1 MRARLSD
8 FELNDD
14 NQTRQEADETRHPY
28 GDDLAY
34 IHDAGHGDFA
44 RSAAP
49 GLLKFLHNRGITAG
63 LVIDLGCGTGIWA
76 KELVRAGYAVL
87 GLDISP
93 SMIALARKR
102 VPAAQFRTES
112 LLTATLPECVAVTSI
127 GECFN
132 YLFDAANCLELLARL
147 FRRIHEALQPGGLL
161 VFDILEP
168 GCLRGTGLQRRFREG
183 RDWAVLSEIEADR
196 KRARLTR
203 RITTFRRVGKLY
215 RRGNEIHRQQLYRG
229 SEIAEELRRAGFGI
243 TRLRGYGQL
252 RFRASHIGFL
262 AVKPGH
268 MNTRVQSSRLRVSTP
283 ALCRGGRL

>member
-1 MRARLSD
+1 MRSQAAAR
-8 FELNDD
+8 
-14 NQTRQEADETRHPY
+14 TRKPKGAGHLRTY

-49 GLLKFLHNRGITAG
+49 GVLQFLHNRGIRAG

-87 GLDISP
+87 GIDISR

-102 VPAAQFRTES
+102 VPAAKFRTGSFLE
-112 LLTATLPECVAVTSI
+112 AALPPCVAVTSI

-132 YLFDAANCLELLARL
+132 YLFDSANCREQLAGL
-147 FRRIHEALQPGGLL
+147 FGRIYAALQPGGLL
-161 VFDILEP
+161 VFDVLQP
-168 GCLRGTGLQRRFREG
+168 GHLRGTCLQRRFREG
-183 RDWAVLSEIEADR
+183 KDWAVLSEIEEDR
-196 KRARLTR
+196 KLARLTR
-203 RITTFRRVGKLY
+203 RITTFRRVGKQY

-229 SEIAEELRRAGFGI
+229 SELSMELRRAGFRI

-252 RFRASHIGFL
+252 RFTGSHIGFL
-262 AVKPGH
+262 AVKPGIVP
-268 MNTRVQSSRLRVSTP
+268 RRRL
-283 ALCRGGRL
+283 